1 MHCTLP
7 SEFFKYHVVVRPHAD
22 DEAIGCF
29 ELYKDID
36 YMNKQ
41 GAGITLHT
49 VGFEAVRRSLDDG
62 EVYRQ
67 LQERDLET
75 AVFLQHFSTVRVL
88 TLFPSIES
96 FWLSLHI
103 LIPPGHQQDTV
114 VWFPFPTEV
123 NPLHRRV
130 SSLIQHKPLSCSVN
144 CGLYSTQMDNHMF
157 VRECLYSSEKRRIL
171 DECFPSQ
178 SNLWKYDYKYFL
190 YEGRCVLA

>member
-7 SEFFKYHVVVRPHAD
+7 PEFFKYHVVVRPHAD

-41 GAGITLHT
+41 GADIVLHT
-49 VGFEAVRRSLDDG
+49 VGFEAVRRSLDD
-62 EVYRQ
+62 EANRK

-75 AVFLQHFSTVRVL
+75 TAFLNNFRTVRVL

-96 FWLSLHI
+96 FWLSLH
-103 LIPPGHQQDTV
+103 LLLPPGRQRDIV
-114 VWFPFPTEV
+114 VWFPFPAEV

-130 SSLIQHKPLSCSVN
+130 ASLIHHKPLSCNVN
-144 CGLYSTQMDNHMF
+144 CGLYSTQMDNPTF

-171 DECFPSQ
+171 DECFVSQ
-178 SNLWKYDYKYFL
+178 SSLWKYEHKYFL
-190 YEGRCVLA
+190 YEGRCILA

>member
-7 SEFFKYHVVVRPHAD
+7 TELFKYHVVVRPHAD

-41 GAGITLHT
+41 GATITLHT
-49 VGFEAVRRSLDDG
+49 VGFEIVQRSLD
-62 EVYRQ
+62 EEEYSKLR
-67 LQERDLET
+67 ERDLET
-75 AVFLQHFSTVRVL
+75 CKFLGHFSTARSL

-96 FWLSLHI
+96 FWLSLH
-103 LIPPGHQQDTV
+103 LLLPPGRQENTV
-114 VWFPFPTEV
+114 IWFPFPTEV
-123 NPLHRRV
+123 NPLHRKIT
-130 SSLIQHKPLSCSVN
+130 SLIHHKPLSCNVS
-144 CGLYSTQMDNHMF
+144 CGLYSTQMDNPVF
-157 VRECLYSSEKRRIL
+157 VRECLYSTEKRRIL
-171 DECFPSQ
+171 DECFVSQ